1 MRRFRLS
8 AVFFLMFA
16 TLALAACSSGKP
28 EAAVEA
34 FYEAA
39 AKGDV
44 EKATAQV
51 SFADVPANGMVQAK
65 GKVQMIVGEMQSR
78 IDANDGLDEVEVL
91 ESTVDE
97 GGETARVQVRVVFAN
112 GKDLTETHRMVR
124 DDGKWKIR
132 LR

>member
-1 MRRFRLS
+1 MHRFRLS
-8 AVFFLMFA
+8 AVCFLVLA
-16 TLALAACSSGKP
+16 TLALAACSSAKP
-28 EAAVEA
+28 EATVQA

-78 IDANDGLDEVEVL
+78 IDANDGLDKVEVI
-91 ESTVDE
+91 ESSIDDE
-97 GGETARVQVRVVFAN
+97 GETARVQVRVVFDN
-112 GKDLTETHRMVR
+112 GKDLTETHHMVR